1 MFSVAMLLVLLLL
14 GMLPVLLWFPLVFL
28 LMVMVIMQMGKNK
41 AMVQVKS

>member
-1 MFSVAMLLVLLLL
+1 MVSVAMLLVLLLL